1 MAGLFEELK
10 RRNVIRVAILYVVTA
25 WLMLQA
31 ADVGMS
37 ALDLPDWTGKFVMFL
52 LALGFPIALIF
63 SWIYELTPEGIKRES
78 EIDRSESITSH
89 TAHRINLTIG
99 VLLVVAIAVVVADR
113 LIEEEPAAQ
122 APAVVPAAGAPEPAQ
137 QVDDKSVAVLP
148 FANMS
153 GNPDEDYFSDGM
165 TEEIL
170 NVLAKSTSLKVAAR
184 TSVFKFKGQGG
195 DIRKIGEELGV
206 GHVIEGSV
214 RRDGERIRV
223 TAQLIRV
230 DDGFHVW
237 SETYDR
243 ELKSVFAIQDDIA
256 RRIAGELQATLE
268 VGQAAGDRPDVDP
281 RAYDDYLKG
290 RALYRARQDI
300 ARAVAHFE
308 RAVREAPEMASG
320 WASLCLALEVAHW
333 FLTPLE
339 LEALGDVL
347 DRMRQAAGR
356 AAELEPGGA
365 MTLHAL
371 ANVSR
376 ASGAYGQAERLY
388 LKSIA
393 ADPTYPDVREDYA
406 EFLFNM
412 GYIGESLVA
421 ARELVELEPLV
432 WVFWGRVGD
441 VGAYWDRSDLTAEF
455 SESVQKID
463 PTAVFGL
470 LGEFQQS
477 FVNGRYEEARAAME
491 AAYREDPA
499 SIGPERTLFLWSLGE
514 TGIDD
519 EVATDAIEQ
528 NRFYSQYAIPRG
540 DADLFFRSIAVTQ
553 APQQRYAASYPLFMP
568 IAAAFVGDPRATQ
581 LLREYGYEAYWR
593 QRGWP
598 ANCRP
603 LDEDDFECGPV
614 TGSRP

>member
-1 MAGLFEELK
+1 M
-10 RRNVIRVAILYVVTA
+10 
-25 WLMLQA
+25 
-31 ADVGMS
+31 
-37 ALDLPDWTGKFVMFL
+37 
-52 LALGFPIALIF
+52 
-63 SWIYELTPEGIKRES
+63 
-78 EIDRSESITSH
+78 
-89 TAHRINLTIG
+89 
-99 VLLVVAIAVVVADR
+99 AIAVVVADR

-356 AAELEPGGA
+356 AADTA
-365 MTLHAL
+365 AL
-371 ANVSR
+371 
-376 ASGAYGQAERLY
+376 
-388 LKSIA
+388 
-393 ADPTYPDVREDYA
+393 
-406 EFLFNM
+406 
-412 GYIGESLVA
+412 
-421 ARELVELEPLV
+421 
-432 WVFWGRVGD
+432 
-441 VGAYWDRSDLTAEF
+441 
-455 SESVQKID
+455 
-463 PTAVFGL
+463 
-470 LGEFQQS
+470 
-477 FVNGRYEEARAAME
+477 
-491 AAYREDPA
+491 
-499 SIGPERTLFLWSLGE
+499 
-514 TGIDD
+514 
-519 EVATDAIEQ
+519 
-528 NRFYSQYAIPRG
+528 
-540 DADLFFRSIAVTQ
+540 
-553 APQQRYAASYPLFMP
+553 
-568 IAAAFVGDPRATQ
+568 
-581 LLREYGYEAYWR
+581 
-593 QRGWP
+593 
-598 ANCRP
+598 
-603 LDEDDFECGPV
+603 
-614 TGSRP
+614 

>member
-1 MAGLFEELK
+1 LAGLFEELK

-37 ALDLPDWTGKFVMFL
+37 ALGLPDWTGKFVMFL

-122 APAVVPAAGAPEPAQ
+122 APAVVAAAGAPEPAQ
-137 QVDDKSVAVLP
+137 PVDDKSVAVLP
-148 FANMS
+148 FANLS

-170 NVLAKSTSLKVAAR
+170 NVLAKNTALKVAAR

-268 VGQAAGDRPDVDP
+268 VGEAAADRPDVDP
-281 RAYDDYLKG
+281 QAYDDYLKG
-290 RALYRARQDI
+290 RALYRARRDI

-308 RAVREAPEMASG
+308 RAVQEAPEMAAG
-320 WASLCLALEVAHW
+320 WASLSLALEVAHW
-333 FLTPLE
+333 FVTPLQ
-339 LEALGDVL
+339 LEALGNVL
-347 DRMRQAAGR
+347 DRMRKAAGK
-356 AAELEPGGA
+356 AEELDPGSA

-371 ANVSR
+371 ANVAR
-376 ASGAYGQAERLY
+376 ADGAYSQAERLY

-393 ADPTYPDVREDYA
+393 SDPTYPDVREDYA
-406 EFLFNM
+406 ELLFNM
-412 GYIGESLVA
+412 GYVDEALVA
-421 ARELVELEPLV
+421 ARELIGLEPLV
-432 WVFWGRVGD
+432 WVFWARIGD
-441 VGAYWDRSDLTAEF
+441 VGAYLDRSDLTAEF
-455 SESVQKID
+455 SESVLKVD
-463 PTAVFGL
+463 PTTAFGL
-470 LGEFQQS
+470 LGEFQQA
-477 FVNGRYEEARAAME
+477 FVNGRFDEARVAMD
-491 AAYREDPA
+491 AAYQKDPA
-499 SIGPERTLFLWSLGE
+499 SVGPERALFLWSIGE
-514 TGIDD
+514 VDID
-519 EVATDAIEQ
+519 EEIARAAIGHSI
-528 NRFYSQYAIPRG
+528 FYSQYAIPLG
-540 DADLFFRSIAVTQ
+540 DADLLFRSLEVSR
-553 APQQRYAASYPLFMP
+553 APQHRYAMSYALFMP
-568 IAAAFVGDPRATQ
+568 IAAPYLADPRAKQ
-581 LLREYGYEAYWR
+581 LLRDHGYERYWR

-603 LDEDDFECGPV
+603 LGDDDFECGPI